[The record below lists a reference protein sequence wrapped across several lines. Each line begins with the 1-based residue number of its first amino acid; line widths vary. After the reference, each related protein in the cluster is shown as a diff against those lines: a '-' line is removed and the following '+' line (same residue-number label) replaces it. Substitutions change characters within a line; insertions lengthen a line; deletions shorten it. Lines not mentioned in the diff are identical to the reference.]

1 MIDYVIEGKVA
12 VITGCSDDTEEII
25 LPEFLDEFP
34 VAKIASNS
42 FNELKKLKRLVL
54 PKNLK
59 LIGGYAFAG
68 CKNLKEV
75 YLNEGLEII
84 EDWAFISC
92 NIDEVNIPTS
102 LKSIGP
108 NAFLGNVCKRQIEQ
122 YLNSKN
128 KDSKRARARQYNMA
142 IFPIGLLD
150 NLDELSI
157 DIITERCTYV
167 ENQIDKYEKKKR
179 DFQVLDIPFAF
190 DNEEFIIGY
199 YSKNE
204 INEFTVELAD
214 ATDLIIGL
222 YEEDDPDFL
231 LLRLSIKGDDNYL
244 GELYVKSP
252 YLEAAQFNVVEV
264 LSAQSPL
271 GTRYFLRVQANLSC
285 YGTGNLDRE
294 FAFTQFKELEGKY
307 LAQLDYKLISEE
319 VFNDIKKQIDDTAID
334 TVKSFLESVS
344 GSPELEFAFE
354 VLNYIISSED
364 PNDLDSIAKV
374 TDAKEFFDNRLL
386 LFYETLSD
394 YDSFERVCFDLDDVI
409 NFITEYFDMSLEQI
423 RETYGFYVKNGDG
436 EALPKQ
442 ALKYYRKMFAD
453 NEYNYTLYSDFL
465 NYIYQ
470 KMQQLNSEFAMKTY
484 IE

>member
-68 CKNLKEV
+68 CKSLKEV

-128 KDSKRARARQYNMA
+128 KDSKRSRARQYNMA

-167 ENQIDKYEKKKR
+167 DNQIDKYEKKKR

-344 GSPELEFAFE
+344 GSPELEFVLE

-374 TDAKEFFDNRLL
+374 SDAKEFFDNRLL

-409 NFITEYFDMSLEQI
+409 NFITEYFGMSLEQI

>member
-12 VITGCSDDTEEII
+12 VITGCSDDIEEII

-68 CKNLKEV
+68 CKSLKEV

-307 LAQLDYKLISEE
+307 LAQLDCKLISEE

-344 GSPELEFAFE
+344 GSPELEFVLE

-374 TDAKEFFDNRLL
+374 SDAKEFFDNRLL

-409 NFITEYFDMSLEQI
+409 NFITEYFGMSLEQI
-423 RETYGFYVKNGDG
+423 REAYGFYVKNGDG

>member
-1 MIDYVIEGKVA
+1 MIDYIIEGKVA

-34 VAKIASNS
+34 VAKIAPNS
-42 FNELKKLKRLVL
+42 FNELKRLKRLVL

-84 EDWAFISC
+84 DDWAFISC
-92 NIDEVNIPTS
+92 DIEEINIPATV
-102 LKSIGP
+102 KTIGQ

-128 KDSKRARARQYNMA
+128 KDSKRSRARQYNMA
-142 IFPIGLLD
+142 IFPIGLID
-150 NLDELSI
+150 NLDDISI
-157 DIITERCTYV
+157 DMITERCTYV
-167 ENQIDKYEKKKR
+167 ENQMDRYEKKKR
-179 DFQVLDIPFAF
+179 DFQLLDVPFAF
-190 DNEEFIIGY
+190 DNEEFIIAY

-204 INEFTVELAD
+204 INNFTIELAD

-222 YEEDDPDFL
+222 YEDDDPDFL
-231 LLRLSIKGDDNYL
+231 LLRLSIKGDDTYL
-244 GELYVKSP
+244 GELYAKSP

-307 LAQLDYKLISEE
+307 LAQLDYQLITEDM
-319 VFNDIKKQIDDTAID
+319 FNEIKKKIDETATD

-344 GSPELEFAFE
+344 GSPELEYVFE
-354 VLNYIISSED
+354 VLNYIIESENPD
-364 PNDLDSIAKV
+364 DLESIAKV
-374 TDAKEFFDNRLL
+374 TDAKEFLANRLL
-386 LFYETLSD
+386 IFYETLSN
-394 YDSFERVCFDLDDVI
+394 YESLEKICFDLEDCIDY
-409 NFITEYFDMSLEQI
+409 ITEYFGMTQDQI
-423 RETYGFYVKNGDG
+423 KEAYGFYVKNGDG

-470 KMQQLNSEFAMKTY
+470 KMQELNLEFSMKTY
-484 IE
+484 TE